1 MLQST
6 DAPSRSKFGSV
17 RDQLNQSRGLP
28 FLDHLSPDL
37 VEDACREG
45 NHRWR
50 TRIYSPLIT
59 LSIFLSQ
66 ILSDDHSCDDAVDRF
81 QKFRYDQG
89 LPPVSTETTSDC
101 EARQRLP
108 ESVIWDLV
116 RRTGQSIQETAKSSW
131 LFHGRAVKIVDGST
145 VIMPDTPENQAAY
158 PQAKTQ
164 APGVG
169 FPILRILVVFSL
181 AVGTVLEAAVGPY
194 QGKLTSERRFSR
206 GRNFPNRHSIPSRG
220 PCDFPGFCRA
230 MRACA

>member
-1 MLQST
+1 MG
-6 DAPSRSKFGSV
+6 AGP
-17 RDQLNQSRGLP
+17 
-28 FLDHLSPDL
+28 
-37 VEDACREG
+37 A
-45 NHRWR
+45 
-50 TRIYSPLIT
+50 
-59 LSIFLSQ
+59 
-66 ILSDDHSCDDAVDRF
+66 
-81 QKFRYDQG
+81 
-89 LPPVSTETTSDC
+89 
-101 EARQRLP
+101 
-108 ESVIWDLV
+108 
-116 RRTGQSIQETAKSSW
+116 
-131 LFHGRAVKIVDGST
+131 
-145 VIMPDTPENQAAY
+145 DTPENQAAY